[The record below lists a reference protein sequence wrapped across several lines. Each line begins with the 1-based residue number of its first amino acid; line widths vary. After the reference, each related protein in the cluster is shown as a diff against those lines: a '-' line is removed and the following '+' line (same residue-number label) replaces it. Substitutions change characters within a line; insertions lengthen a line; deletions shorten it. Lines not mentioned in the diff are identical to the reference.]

1 MFSNLTDLA
10 AFLKFGPLGLAGLL
24 LVLMATAL
32 TLKLN
37 ETRERLILRILYV
50 GAFCYVV
57 ASVSAYASLHYDS
70 DANRTADLYK
80 ARDASQ
86 MSALG
91 SAAAF
96 TDHSI
101 GELKKLNALTGD
113 GLACPGGAH
122 GQPIPHGA
130 DMTALGTSIMSDLSK
145 TKQAIESVAHGSP

>member
-96 TDHSI
+96 TDHYRGI
-101 GELKKLNALTGD
+101 KKAQCADWGWLGVSGRSSRA
-113 GLACPGGAH
+113 AH
-122 GQPIPHGA
+122 ASWG
-130 DMTALGTSIMSDLSK
+130 
-145 TKQAIESVAHGSP
+145 

>member
-32 TLKLN
+32 TFKLS
-37 ETRERLILRILYV
+37 EARERLILRILYV

-70 DANRTADLYK
+70 DANKTADLYR

-86 MSALG
+86 MRAFG
-91 SAAAF
+91 SITAF
-96 TDHSI
+96 TEHSI
-101 GELKKLNALTGD
+101 GDLTKLNALTGD
-113 GLACPGGAH
+113 GFACPGGGR

-145 TKQAIESVAHGSP
+145 TKQAIASVAHGSP